1 MSASRKDPSWL
12 KPTVDYG
19 PIIVFFV
26 VYLLSSN
33 GKDSQQLLS
42 ATAAIMI
49 ATMIAL
55 IISLI
60 VAKRVPMVPLITAGI
75 VGVFGGLT
83 LWFKDDTFIKMKPT
97 IVEALF
103 SLILFGGLIF
113 KHSLLK
119 ILLGSAWKMDDQGW
133 HKLTLRFAFFFASM
147 SILNEIVWRTQSTD
161 FWVNFKVFGLMALT
175 LIFAVTQA
183 PLIQKHALSDEEDP
197 KSNDEKS

>member
-1 MSASRKDPSWL
+1 MSASKKDPSWL

-33 GKDSQQLLS
+33 GKDNQQLLS

-49 ATMIAL
+49 ATIVAL

-60 VAKRVPMVPLITAGI
+60 VAKRVPMVPLVTAGI
-75 VGVFGGLT
+75 VGIFGGLT

-133 HKLTLRFAFFFASM
+133 NKLTLRFAFFFASM

-175 LIFAVTQA
+175 LIFAITQA
-183 PLIQKHALSDEEDP
+183 PLIQKHALSDKENP

>member
-1 MSASRKDPSWL
+1 MSASKKDPSWL

-33 GKDSQQLLS
+33 GKDNQQLLS

-49 ATMIAL
+49 ATIVAL

-83 LWFKDDTFIKMKPT
+83 LWFKDDTFIKM
-97 IVEALF
+97 
-103 SLILFGGLIF
+103 
-113 KHSLLK
+113 
-119 ILLGSAWKMDDQGW
+119 
-133 HKLTLRFAFFFASM
+133 
-147 SILNEIVWRTQSTD
+147 
-161 FWVNFKVFGLMALT
+161 
-175 LIFAVTQA
+175 
-183 PLIQKHALSDEEDP
+183 
-197 KSNDEKS
+197 

>member
-49 ATMIAL
+49 ATVIAL

-183 PLIQKHALSDEEDP
+183 PLIQKHALSDKENP